1 MDLEDWQISFSR
13 TEARAWILVSEE
25 LSDQEAISLYNALKR
40 TYGEL
45 LPNFHYNPLQFEHFV
60 KLYRFQQVLDK
71 YKKWLYFCH
80 LL

>member
-1 MDLEDWQISFSR
+1 MSQ
-13 TEARAWILVSEE
+13 E

-71 YKKWLYFCH
+71 YKK
-80 LL
+80 